1 MSPEVEV
8 EGDIVSDGDRKIDVA
23 EHEVPLM
30 VT

>member
-1 MSPEVEV
+1 MSPEV

-30 VT
+30 AT